1 MKMFLPKRYRKESA
15 GNFWEESSYSIP
27 LNGGQEILYEEREMS
42 YDGGTERQIP
52 DSLWSWYNSPECIGR
67 TCLFSEKRIVS
78 FDLQAVA

>member
-1 MKMFLPKRYRKESA
+1 MFLPKRYRKESA

-52 DSLWSWYNSPECIGR
+52 DSL
-67 TCLFSEKRIVS
+67 
-78 FDLQAVA
+78 